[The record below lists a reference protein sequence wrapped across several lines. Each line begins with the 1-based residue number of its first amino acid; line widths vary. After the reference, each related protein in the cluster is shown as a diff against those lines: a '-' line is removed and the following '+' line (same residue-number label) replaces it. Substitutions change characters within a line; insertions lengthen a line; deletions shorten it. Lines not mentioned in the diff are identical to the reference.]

1 MQLPS
6 KWMEAAVD
14 QMATL
19 PGIGRKTALRLV
31 LHMLRRPDDQVE
43 RFTTAISD
51 LKANIHSC
59 SRCHNLSDAP
69 LCDICTNPN
78 RKEGVVCVVE
88 DIRDVLAVEST
99 REFSGTYHILGGI
112 ISPMDGVGPA
122 DLHITSLLERV
133 VNEGIS
139 EIILALSTT
148 MEGET
153 TAYYLFRKLEP
164 LGVSVTTIARGVSV
178 GGELEYADEVTLG
191 RSIVQ
196 RVPYEK
202 ALPRG

>member
-19 PGIGRKTALRLV
+19 PGVGRKTALRLV
-31 LHMLRRPDDQVE
+31 LHMLRRSDEQVT
-43 RFTTAISD
+43 RFTSAISD
-51 LKANIHSC
+51 LKENIHSC

-69 LCDICTNPN
+69 LCDICANPN
-78 RKEGVVCVVE
+78 RREGLVCVVE
-88 DIRDVLAVEST
+88 DIRDVLAIEST
-99 REFSGTYHILGGI
+99 REFAGTYHILGGI

-122 DLHITSLLERV
+122 DLHINSLIERV
-133 VNEGIS
+133 QDEGIK

-164 LGVSVTTIARGVSV
+164 LGVQVTTIARGVSV